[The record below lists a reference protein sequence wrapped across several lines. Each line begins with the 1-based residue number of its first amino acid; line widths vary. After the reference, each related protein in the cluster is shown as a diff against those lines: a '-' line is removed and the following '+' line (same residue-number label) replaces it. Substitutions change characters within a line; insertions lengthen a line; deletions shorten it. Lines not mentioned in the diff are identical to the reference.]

1 MIHIQVAMTERC
13 NLKCIQCDLWRNRNI
28 KNELTTKEWLDIFIR
43 LKEWIG
49 QPYVLD
55 IGGGEPFIRKDLV
68 EIIKFCSEKGIRTQ
82 VVTNATLLDE
92 NSIEILS
99 KIETLTLNV
108 SLDGIN
114 QQGHDY
120 FRGKGVYQ
128 KLIDVLYSF
137 KAKSRKCHIGIAT
150 ILMRHNFREV
160 LDIINKLVIEEK
172 LADGQNL
179 QTLWIPDVSGDYSKE
194 WYKKSTLW
202 PMESDIE
209 NLFAVIDKLLE
220 LKENGAPIWNSIE
233 QIKFFKIYFSR
244 LEEFISILPCDVGD
258 RNFILNSQGEV
269 LLCWNLN
276 PVGDILKESPEAI
289 WNSPL
294 ASQRRKEIN
303 ACNMPCRILNC
314 NFNLEKGTS
323 PSFRTH

>member
-1 MIHIQVAMTERC
+1 MIHVQVAMTERC
-13 NLKCIQCDLWRNRNI
+13 NLKCIQCELWKNKNI

-49 QPYVLD
+49 GPYDLD

-82 VVTNATLLDE
+82 VITNATLLDE
-92 NSIEILS
+92 NSVEILS

-128 KLIDVLYSF
+128 KLIDTLHIF
-137 KAKSRKCHIGIAT
+137 KAKGRKCHIGTAT
-150 ILMRHNFREV
+150 ILMRNNFMEAIGI
-160 LDIINKLVIEEK
+160 LNKFVIKEK

-179 QTLWIPDVSGDYSKE
+179 QTLWIPDASGAYSKG
-194 WYKKSTLW
+194 WYKESTLW
-202 PMESDIE
+202 PMENDKE
-209 NLFAVIDKLLE
+209 RLFAVIDKLLE
-220 LKENGAPIWNSIE
+220 LKKRGAPIWNSIE
-233 QIKFFKIYFSR
+233 QIEFFKIYFSR
-244 LEEFISILPCDVGD
+244 LEEFISSVPCDIGE
-258 RNFILNSQGEV
+258 RNFILNPEGKV

-276 PVGDILKESPEAI
+276 PVGDILKESPEEI

-294 ASQRRKEIN
+294 ARQRREEIRV
-303 ACNMPCRILNC
+303 CNKPCRILNC
-314 NFNLEKGTS
+314 NFKMKDDL
-323 PSFRTH
+323 